1 MPSPPPDR
9 AAPGGPGDEGGISI
23 EEIEDA
29 VVDGDS
35 PVPVRSGTARA
46 ALSHRTFRIV
56 FLGAFA
62 SNIGTWMQNVV
73 LGAYAYDLTH
83 SSTFVGVIIFAQLG
97 PTLILPMFGGLLAD
111 KVDRKRF
118 LITLAIEQLVFSLGV
133 ALVVLSPHPS
143 HVLLVL
149 MVLGV
154 GCGSAMFGPAYAA
167 VLPGLVGRADLPG
180 AISLNSAQM
189 NASRVIGPVIGGLL
203 YSLVGPAWI
212 FAGNAVTY
220 LFVVG
225 ALLLVTLPAVPQ
237 GPAHASRWRELTA
250 GVTAARQDRVV
261 GRCLVTVFVFSLLA
275 LAFIGQMPVVA
286 AHNLGINLSG
296 SPDYGILYACFGFG
310 ALTGAISIGT
320 VFARTSKPLLVRVCL
335 VGYSLTL
342 AGFALE
348 RSTVPAYVN
357 VAVVGAF
364 YFAFITALNTTLQA
378 RLHENVRGRV
388 MALWMMGFGGT
399 VGLGNLLAGPVVA
412 AVGITTVLL
421 FGAGVALFLA
431 WYADVPQPRGAS
443 GGAQGRVGPVG
454 LAQRLLVELAVLAP
468 RQPVGEV
475 DRLRALVVRQVVAAE
490 RQELRLERRAGLDPG
505 GGLDDRLDLLPHL
518 GLGHPE
524 DGHVLDRRGAARGR
538 PRSPGGRCSRRR
550 RRS

>member
-1 MPSPPPDR
+1 VTPPGRELPEDER
-9 AAPGGPGDEGGISI
+9 AGSSSGAISL

-29 VVDGDS
+29 VVDGDT
-35 PVPVRSGTARA
+35 PVPARRGTARA

-97 PTLILPMFGGLLAD
+97 PTLVLPMFGGLLAD

-118 LITLAIEQLVFSLGV
+118 LILLSLEQLVFSVAV

-149 MVLGV
+149 MVLFV

-167 VLPGLVGRADLPG
+167 ILPGLVGKEDLPG

-189 NASRVIGPVIGGLL
+189 NASRVIGPVIGGVL
-203 YSLVGPAWI
+203 YSLIGPAWV
-212 FAGNAVTY
+212 FAGNAATY
-220 LFVVG
+220 LFVVA
-225 ALLLVTLPAVPQ
+225 ALLMVTLPALPHS
-237 GPAHASRWRELTA
+237 PRATSRWRELTA
-250 GVTAARQDRVV
+250 GVTVARQDRVV

-286 AHNLGINLSG
+286 AHNLGINLSQ

-310 ALTGAISIGT
+310 ALAGAISIGT
-320 VFARTSKPLLVRVCL
+320 VFTQTSKPLLVRICL
-335 VGYSLTL
+335 VGYSLCL
-342 AGFALE
+342 VAFALE
-348 RSTVPAYVN
+348 RSPVPAYVN
-357 VAVVGAF
+357 VAVLGAF

-378 RLHENVRGRV
+378 RLAEHVRGRV

-399 VGLGNLLAGPVVA
+399 VGIGNLLVGPVVE
-412 AVGITTVLL
+412 AVGITNVLL
-421 FGAGVALFLA
+421 FGAGVALVLA
-431 WYADVPQPRGAS
+431 WYADVRTPRLQVLLGAE
-443 GGAQGRVGPVG
+443 
-454 LAQRLLVELAVLAP
+454 LAQ
-468 RQPVGEV
+468 
-475 DRLRALVVRQVVAAE
+475 
-490 RQELRLERRAGLDPG
+490 
-505 GGLDDRLDLLPHL
+505 
-518 GLGHPE
+518 
-524 DGHVLDRRGAARGR
+524 
-538 PRSPGGRCSRRR
+538 
-550 RRS
+550 